1 MNNQPVM
8 IASVLS
14 LSRADAKDLKMID
27 DYSVHRVVY
36 DLFSDERSEV
46 DKKSKSSGF
55 LYIDKGWDKDSH
67 KILMLSN
74 RKPNE
79 PKQGELSKFI
89 EITDSFL
96 SHLHYRF
103 EVVVN
108 PTKCDGKLRNHPSK
122 ESKTIK
128 GKTIPLKTRE
138 EIASWFDSKAPQW
151 GFSVKPE
158 YLEVRDIEVKR
169 FKKGENEITLAQAKI
184 VGGLTVTDKEKFVQ
198 SFQNGIGRGRAFG
211 CGLLQIVPI

>member
-1 MNNQPVM
+1 MMNSQLM

-14 LSRADAKDLKMID
+14 LSRADAKALKMID

-36 DLFSDERSEV
+36 DLFSDERSEA

-55 LYIDKGWDKDSH
+55 LYADKGWDKDER

-96 SHLHYRF
+96 GHSHYRF

-108 PTKCDGKLRNHPSK
+108 PTKCDGKLRNHPFK
-122 ESKTIK
+122 E
-128 GKTIPLKTRE
+128 GKTRNI
-138 EIASWFDSKAPQW
+138 
-151 GFSVKPE
+151 
-158 YLEVRDIEVKR
+158 
-169 FKKGENEITLAQAKI
+169 
-184 VGGLTVTDKEKFVQ
+184 
-198 SFQNGIGRGRAFG
+198 
-211 CGLLQIVPI
+211 